1 MSIEAVNK
9 FLQKVTED
17 QQLQEELAKALE
29 SENDR
34 QAATDLAAKHGYEF
48 TPDELWAEIQ
58 NRQSEFQQK
67 QAAEELSEEELETV
81 AGGFCAF
88 LTPAAIGAV
97 GAIGGGAASNAKW

>member
-67 QAAEELSEEELETV
+67 EQAGELNDEELEAV
-81 AGGFCAF
+81 AGGAC
-88 LTPAAIGAV
+88 TPIIAAGIGAA
-97 GAIGGGAASNAKW
+97 GTITAAVIKKAKW

>member
-1 MSIEAVNK
+1 MSIEAVNQ

-34 QAATDLAAKHGYEF
+34 QAATDLAAKYGYEF
-48 TPDELWAEIQ
+48 TPDELWAEVQ

-67 QAAEELSEEELETV
+67 QQAGELSDEELEAV
-81 AGGFCAF
+81 AGGR
-88 LTPAAIGAV
+88 
-97 GAIGGGAASNAKW
+97 GGGLGDLVQATSNIIAPLMTNDRW